1 MTTDLQPQGSEAVIV
16 FAHGSRDPVW
26 RQPVEAVAQRV
37 RELQPAISVACA
49 YLELCEPDLMHAAD
63 SLIGA
68 GARQLVVLPLFI
80 GVGKH
85 AREDLPVLLAQLS
98 SVHPDVKVT
107 VRPAVGEDPGLID
120 AMARLAIG

>member
-1 MTTDLQPQGSEAVIV
+1 MNTDLQSPSPEAVIV
-16 FAHGSRDPVW
+16 FAHGSRDPLW

-37 RELQPAISVACA
+37 RELHPASAASCA
-49 YLELCEPDLMHAAD
+49 YLELCEPDLMQAAD
-63 SLIGA
+63 ALIGA
-68 GARQLVVLPLFI
+68 GARRLVVLPLFI

-98 SVHPDVKVT
+98 AAYPDVEIVL
-107 VRPAVGEDPGLID
+107 RPAVGEDPGLID